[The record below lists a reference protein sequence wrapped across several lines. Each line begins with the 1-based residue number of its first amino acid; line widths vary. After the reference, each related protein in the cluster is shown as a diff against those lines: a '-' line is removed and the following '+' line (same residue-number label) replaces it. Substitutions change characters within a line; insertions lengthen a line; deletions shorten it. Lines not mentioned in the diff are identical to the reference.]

1 MKSDKIFDAISDIDD
16 DLIESAEI
24 NKNKKIYG
32 RSWFRWSS
40 AAALFIIAVVIL
52 AVSISFDKNDP
63 PTDDTVSSGIESSY
77 SYLSNG
83 SENNG
88 STTQVAVIEEITSEA
103 GLVIWNGKTVSY
115 NLYEKLKNAD
125 DDESIV
131 IIAAPAV
138 NSEFVY
144 NGKTI
149 GEYEKEMSDEKLL
162 LEKSYQLLKDGDQLK
177 DKLDNEN
184 GWIES
189 EENNYYNTKI
199 AFYGTDFLSIYIVDG
214 QFLKE
219 KLENDIETLSRQ
231 NNAWKAYQDALTAY
245 YSQTRKSLYLT
256 KNEFASFASDDEAT
270 YTFYLSD
277 E

>member
-1 MKSDKIFDAISDIDD
+1 MKNSKLIYAITDIDD
-16 DLIESAEI
+16 DIIEAADI
-24 NKNKKIYG
+24 MPKKKIYR
-32 RSWFRWSS
+32 RSWFRWSG
-40 AAALFIIAVVIL
+40 AAALFIIAVVIF
-52 AVSISFDKNDP
+52 AISVPFGKNDP
-63 PTDDTVSSGIESSY
+63 QTDDTVSSGIKPSY

-88 STTQVAVIEEITSEA
+88 NTTQVAVIEEITSEA

-149 GEYEKEMSDEKLL
+149 EEYENEMSDEKLL

-184 GWIES
+184 GLIES
-189 EENNYYNTKI
+189 EENNYYNTRI

-219 KLENDIETLSRQ
+219 KLENDIETLSKQ
-231 NNAWKAYQDALTAY
+231 NDAWKAYQDALTAY